1 MFTEK
6 SDRKFKLPNVEPK
19 QVEGWVSLCCWGGL
33 YVAFSLFFPKAFL
46 LFFLL
51 YCTEDVNVLF
61 LLFFRVMENLT
72 SVWSLCLFDGDD
84 LWFWCSHWTSS
95 VLLFHSIYLFIY

>member
-1 MFTEK
+1 MFVEK
-6 SDRKFKLPNVEPK
+6 SDKKIQIAKCGAEAGGRLGE
-19 QVEGWVSLCCWGGL
+19 SLLLEGL

-84 LWFWCSHWTSS
+84 LWFWCRH
-95 VLLFHSIYLFIY
+95 